1 MSNHTASSKRPQRLP
16 LWVACALAALGSA
29 CSTVENVAGERKV
42 DYRSESG
49 KTPGLDIPPDLTQL
63 SRDGRFQSRPDGSVT
78 ASAMTAPPAAGAPS
92 SGLVA
97 PTSLGDFRVER
108 QGQQRWL
115 VSSRS
120 PEQLWEPIKAFW
132 VERGFTLEFENAQ
145 TGVMETGWAENR
157 AKIPEDFIRR
167 TIGRAFDGLYSTGE
181 RDRFRTRL
189 ERTADGGTE
198 IFITHRGA
206 EEVYTS
212 TAQDRTGWQ
221 PRASDP
227 QLEAEFLS
235 KLMVRLGA
243 SEASSREVVSQAPER
258 SAPARVTA
266 VSDAATLQLPEGF
279 DRAWRRVGLA
289 LDRGGFTV
297 EDRDRAAGLYFVRY
311 IDPAALAA
319 SQREPGLLDRV
330 LGRKVEARIERYR
343 VLVKAEGAN
352 TIVSLQNSQG
362 VAEVGNTARRIL
374 GQLASDLR

>member
-1 MSNHTASSKRPQRLP
+1 MSRPPARSKRPQRPAL
-16 LWVACALAALGSA
+16 LAACVLAALASA
-29 CSTVENVAGERKV
+29 CSTVEQIRDERKV

-49 KTPGLDIPPDLTQL
+49 KTPGLDIPPDLTRL
-63 SRDGRFQSRPDGSVT
+63 SRDGRFQSRPDGSVS
-78 ASAMTAPPAAGAPS
+78 ASAAAAPPAAATPS
-92 SGLVA
+92 AGPVA
-97 PTSLGDFRVER
+97 PTALGDFRVER

-115 VSSRS
+115 VTSRT

-132 VERGFTLEFENAQ
+132 VERGFTLEVDNAQ

-189 ERTADGGTE
+189 ERTAEGGTE

-212 TAQDRTGWQ
+212 AAQDRTGWQ

-243 SEASSREVVSQAPER
+243 PEAGAREAVAQAPER
-258 SAPARVTA
+258 PTPARAAA
-266 VSDAATLQLPEGF
+266 VSDTATLQLQEGF

-311 IDPAALAA
+311 IDPAVLAA

-330 LGRKVEARIERYR
+330 LRRQAEAKIERYR
-343 VLVKAEGAN
+343 VQVRADGAN
-352 TIVSLQNSQG
+352 TVVSLQNSQG
-362 VAEVGNTARRIL
+362 AAEVGETARRIL
-374 GQLASDLR
+374 EQLSSDLR